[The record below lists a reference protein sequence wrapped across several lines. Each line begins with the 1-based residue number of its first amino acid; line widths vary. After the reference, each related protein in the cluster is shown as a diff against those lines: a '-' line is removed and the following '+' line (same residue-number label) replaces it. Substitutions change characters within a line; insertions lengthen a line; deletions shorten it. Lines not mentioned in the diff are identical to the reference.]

1 MIRTLYRHRSGT
13 QLMDLPGD
21 QLLAAVQDKQARLWI
36 DMQKPTE
43 AEAKLVLEE
52 AFHFH
57 PLSIEDTLNDVHTPK
72 MDDYGRYRYLVLHA
86 IGMGDERMDI
96 HTKEL
101 DVFVGANFLITV
113 HEQPMSVIDAF
124 WNEEHHQSKGLARG
138 PVYLLYELMDRQIDA
153 YIPLIDRF
161 EERLEELGDLIFL
174 NGQTNDKTLLNDIL
188 TAKSSALRMRRIL
201 RPQSAIMEKLAWNE
215 FSVIPH
221 EARIYFQDVY
231 DHLFRLS
238 ELADSMRDLAGST
251 IETHLTLVN
260 NRMNEIMK
268 VLTMISTI
276 FIPLGFIAS
285 VYGMNFHYMPELE
298 RVWTYPLVWILFL
311 LIAGGMIWMF
321 RRRGWI

>member
-36 DMQKPTE
+36 DMQQPTD

-57 PLSIEDTLNDVHTPK
+57 PLSIEDTLSDVHTPK
-72 MDDYGRYRYLVLHA
+72 MDDYGRYLYLVLHA
-86 IGMGDERMDI
+86 ISMGDERMDI

-113 HEQPMSVIDAF
+113 HEQPMLVIDAF

-138 PVYLLYELMDRQIDA
+138 PVHLLYELMDKQIDT

-161 EERLEELGDLIFL
+161 EERLEELGDLIFA
-174 NGQTNDKTLLNDIL
+174 NGKQNEKALLNDIL

-201 RPQSAIMEKLAWNE
+201 RPQSDIMEKLAWNE
-215 FSVIPH
+215 YGVIPH
-221 EARIYFQDVY
+221 DARIYFQDVY

-285 VYGMNFHYMPELE
+285 VYGMNFHYMPELDS
-298 RVWTYPLVWILFL
+298 VWTYPTIWILFF